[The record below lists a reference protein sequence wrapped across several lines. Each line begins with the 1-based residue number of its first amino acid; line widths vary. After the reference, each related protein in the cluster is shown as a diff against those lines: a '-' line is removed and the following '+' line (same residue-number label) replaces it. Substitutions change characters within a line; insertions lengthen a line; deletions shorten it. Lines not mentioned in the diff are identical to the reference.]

1 MNPRVKTAATLFFV
15 ALSAASLASFLF
27 VVFSRAAFPFD
38 LEWMEGGMITHAA
51 RVLRGEPIYAE
62 PSVDFVPYFY
72 TPFYSYVVA
81 ALSFV
86 SGGLS
91 FGLARAV
98 SIAASL
104 GTMGLVFAYVR
115 RESTAA
121 WGAVAAGVLAMHF
134 RMSGAFADLARPDSL
149 GLFFV
154 AASFFVA
161 SRFPSARGALAA
173 ALLAVLAFFTKQ
185 TMAVFVPAIALG
197 IVLEDRKRAAIYAG
211 VAFGLGVATT
221 LAVDA
226 ATGGWFRFYIVEG
239 HQGHAFLWN
248 NFLREYWRDVFFLS
262 PALLIVPMA
271 AVARDRW
278 LRFLLLVGLPVVGVA
293 IYARATEIEFGPHM
307 YYDEVLYGADRGL
320 VFAIPLVGGVLFAAA
335 ALLLRKGDTVPRGVL
350 FLWGAGLVASCLN
363 HSTQWA
369 YANCFMPAVLGA
381 SFAVPLTLHRMLE
394 GRSVG
399 VPAIAGA
406 LLLVLSFAFASAPLV
421 YVPSAQVPN
430 EEDERAVA
438 AFAAELE
445 TLGDKVWVPA
455 HPFAEVARGGRVY
468 AHQMGLGD
476 VAFGGGLGDLSSRLA
491 AREWTAIVLDAT
503 ADIPNLR
510 ADYVRSRPVRYA
522 SPNAAMPRTGFRTR
536 PEWVWVP
543 KPSPARQ

>member
-1 MNPRVKTAATLFFV
+1 MNPRVK
-15 ALSAASLASFLF
+15 AASTGLFVLASLVAIASFLF
-27 VVFSRAAFPFD
+27 VTFSRASYPFD

-72 TPFYSYVVA
+72 TPLYSYVLA
-81 ALSFV
+81 GLSFV
-86 SGGLS
+86 AGGLS

-104 GTMGLVFAYVR
+104 GTMALVFMYVR
-115 RESTAA
+115 RESTTA
-121 WGAVAAGVLAMHF
+121 WGIVAAGVLAAHF

-154 AASFFVA
+154 VASFVVA

-197 IVLEDRKRAAIYAG
+197 VALDDRKRAAIYAG
-211 VAFGLGVATT
+211 VAFGVGAAAAVV
-221 LAVDA
+221 VDA
-226 ATGGWFRFYIVEG
+226 ATSGWFRFYIVEG
-239 HQGHAFLWN
+239 HQGHEFLWN

-271 AVARDRW
+271 AVARDSW
-278 LRFLLLVGLPVVGVA
+278 LRFSLLLGLPVVGVA
-293 IYARATEIEFGPHM
+293 IYARATELEFGPHM
-307 YYDEVLYGADRGL
+307 YYDEILYGADRRL
-320 VFAIPLVGGVLFAAA
+320 VFAIPLVGGVLFALAA
-335 ALLLRKGDTVPRGVL
+335 VLLRKGDTLPRSVL
-350 FLWGAGLVASCLN
+350 LLWGAGLVASCLN

-394 GRSVG
+394 GRAVG
-399 VPAIAGA
+399 GRATAGA
-406 LLLVLSFAFASAPLV
+406 ASLVLSFVFASAPLV
-421 YVPSAQVPN
+421 YVPSAQVPDQ
-430 EEDERAVA
+430 EDKEAVA
-438 AFAAELE
+438 AFAAELS
-445 TLGDKVWVPA
+445 TLGDNVWVPA

-476 VAFGGGLGDLSSRLA
+476 VGFEGGLVDLRRRLE
-491 AREWTAIVLDAT
+491 AREWDAIVLDAT

-510 ADYVRSRPVRYA
+510 ADYVRSRAIRYSSA
-522 SPNAAMPRTGFRTR
+522 HAAMPRTGFETR
-536 PEWVWVP
+536 PQWVWVP
-543 KPSPARQ
+543 KR